1 MSSMMETKRALLVIT
16 GLAMLGAGCVMP
28 PSEDV
33 PVTKGPAPL
42 YSLLEEKPAT
52 EPAKSGESP
61 ATAPMEQ
68 VITAVPAPVPAP
80 AMASANEAPAAVEAP
95 PVVLAGSSESAP
107 VIFANTQPF
116 VAEAEIGSLSA
127 EVRELMKIV
136 QTMSAAVTA
145 RQEVVER
152 IVEKP
157 VEKIVEKIVE
167 KPVEKIVEKPV
178 EKIVEK
184 IVEKPLSTEA
194 MIKKLD
200 QMLTEDISGG
210 RRGLRPYLAKAS
222 LCLIDK
228 DCRLADED
236 LAKLTKDERA
246 VVEEYQSLFS
256 ALGQQLGSGDRA
268 ADRAALI
275 ASSQALSASLLSQQK
290 IVIANIALCKQVTGF
305 GNYEAFPKNEYK
317 LGELP
322 RILVY
327 TELDKFKSRKQEDGQ
342 FSVRLVQELS
352 LVKAGGKDKTPVW
365 SEQPVQ
371 IADVARNP
379 RRDFFLVQVLR
390 LNDKIEAGDY
400 ELVVKVTDQAD
411 GATSSARMPIRLAG
425 KR

>member
-1 MSSMMETKRALLVIT
+1 MISIMEPKRALFVIS
-16 GLAMLGAGCVMP
+16 GMAMLGAGCVMP

-42 YSLLEEKPAT
+42 YSLLEEKPAD
-52 EPAKSGESP
+52 ESAKSGESP
-61 ATAPMEQ
+61 SPAPMEQ
-68 VITAVPAPVPAP
+68 VITAVSAPVPAP

-107 VIFANTQPF
+107 MIFANTQPF
-116 VAEAEIGSLSA
+116 VAEAEIGSLST

-136 QTMSAAVTA
+136 QTMSAAMTA

-157 VEKIVEKIVE
+157 VEKVVEKIVE

-184 IVEKPLSTEA
+184 IVEKPVDRIVEKIVEKPVEKIVEKPISTEA

-210 RRGLRPYLAKAS
+210 RRGLRPYLAKAG
-222 LCLIDK
+222 LCLLDK

-236 LAKLTKDERA
+236 LAKLTKEERA
-246 VVEEYQSLFS
+246 VVEEYQALFS
-256 ALGQQLGSGDRA
+256 ALGQQLGSGDRT

-275 ASSQALSASLLSQQK
+275 ASSQALSASLLAQQK
-290 IVIANIALCKQVTGF
+290 ITIANIALCKQVTGF

-327 TELDKFKSRKQEDGQ
+327 TELDKFKSRKQEDGR
-342 FSVRLVQELS
+342 FAVRLIQELS
-352 LVKAGGKDKTPVW
+352 LVKAGG
-365 SEQPVQ
+365 
-371 IADVARNP
+371 
-379 RRDFFLVQVLR
+379 
-390 LNDKIEAGDY
+390 
-400 ELVVKVTDQAD
+400 
-411 GATSSARMPIRLAG
+411 
-425 KR
+425 